1 MKKKKVYIYDALLR
15 DGSQGEGVSFSSTD
29 KVLLARK
36 LDAFG
41 VDYIEGGWPGSN
53 PKDIEFF
60 QLIKNEKLK
69 HAKIAAFGSTRH
81 AKNKAEEDPNLLKLI
96 EAETPV
102 VTIFGKCWLLHVKD
116 ALRVDPETNLAM
128 VADSVKFLKSHARE
142 VIFDAE
148 HFFDG
153 YKDDPY
159 YAMTVLAA
167 AEEAGAD
174 CFSLCDTNGGCIPQE
189 ICSIV
194 MDVCS
199 KFKNTPVG
207 FHGHND
213 SACGVANSLMAV
225 AAGAVHIQGTING
238 VGERCGNADLSA
250 IIPALELKMNC
261 ETNAD
266 ISKLTEVS
274 RYVDEIANLAHN
286 KRQPYTGL
294 SAFAHKGGIH
304 VSAMQRNEKTYE
316 HISPTTVGNKRR
328 ILISEQSGRA
338 NILFKAKE
346 MGFDIDTKNDEIKQL
361 VEEIKQREHLGY
373 EYEAADASFELLLM
387 KAIGKHS
394 SPFDVLSFR
403 VIDEDKCD
411 SIVSEATVKVRVNG
425 VEELT
430 AAEGDGPVNALD
442 VALRKALM
450 PFFPI
455 LEKIKLIDYKVRVL
469 PGNKDSGTAA
479 KVRVLVESTDGE
491 NVWGNVGVSTNI
503 IEASYEALIDS
514 IEYKL
519 LKED

>member
-1 MKKKKVYIYDALLR
+1 MKKVFIYDALLR
-15 DGSQGEGVSFSSTD
+15 DGAQGEGVSFSSTD
-29 KVLLARK
+29 KVFLARK
-36 LDAFG
+36 LDEFG

-60 QLIKNEKLK
+60 NLIKNEKLK

-96 EAETPV
+96 EADTPV
-102 VTIFGKCWLLHVKD
+102 VTIFGKSWILHVRD

-128 VADSVKFLKSHARE
+128 VKDSIAFLKSHGKE

-174 CFSLCDTNGGCIPQE
+174 CFSLCDTNGGCLPQDV
-189 ICSIV
+189 CVIV
-194 MDVCS
+194 TDVCS

-225 AAGAVHIQGTING
+225 AAGATHVQGTING
-238 VGERCGNADLSA
+238 VGERCGNADLTG
-250 IIPALELKMNC
+250 IIPALKLKMNC
-261 ETNAD
+261 D
-266 ISKLTEVS
+266 VSPDVSKLTEVS
-274 RYVDEIANLAHN
+274 RYVDEIANLTHN

-294 SAFAHKGGIH
+294 SAFAHKAGIH

-316 HISPTTVGNKRR
+316 HIKPEIVGNKRR

-346 MGFDIDTKNDEIKQL
+346 MGFDIDAKSEEIKKL

-373 EYEAADASFELLLM
+373 EYEAADASFELMLKKFL
-387 KAIGKHS
+387 GKYS
-394 SPFDVLSFR
+394 SPFDVLAFR
-403 VIDEDKCD
+403 VIDEDK
-411 SIVSEATVKVRVNG
+411 SGEVVSEATVKVRVND

-442 VALRKALM
+442 VALRKALI

-479 KVRVLVESTDGE
+479 KVRVLVESTDGSS
-491 NVWGNVGVSTNI
+491 VWGNVGVSTNI

-519 LKED
+519 LKEE